1 MIRSVFERRLQNSET
16 KICDTKPEETNMLQR
31 KSGNC
36 KSNGQMIPFSG
47 GGEVPEFAVNGNGSG
62 EDGEDDLYFEM
73 EFPVIN
79 R

>member
-16 KICDTKPEETNMLQR
+16 RICDSKPEESTMLQR
-31 KSGNC
+31 KSGVC
-36 KSNGQMIPFSG
+36 KSNGQMIPFS

-62 EDGEDDLYFEM
+62 VDGEDDLYFEM